1 MKTFKEIKKTILESG
16 EHTLG
21 GGFGDTFVKT
31 NPFSAIKDYGKAN
44 YDLGEDDNLKRVN
57 AFLKAYFNR
66 PMDDPA
72 AHLGQL
78 RTKLNIIGLD
88 FKCGRNEKMKEGINS
103 YVLTRFGGI
112 TGKSPT
118 TPFDEFDNEDGF
130 GPGSSY
136 NLVLNVG
143 TDESGLYN
151 VNAQV
156 VGQAD
161 ESNGAS
167 EA

>member
-1 MKTFKEIKKTILESG
+1 MKTFKELKTNIIESG

-31 NPFSAIKDYGKAN
+31 NPVSAIKDYGKTN
-44 YDLGEDDNLKRVN
+44 FDLGEDDNLKRVN
-57 AFLKAYFNR
+57 SFLKAYFNK
-66 PMDDPA
+66 PIDDPT

-78 RTKLNIIGLD
+78 KTKLNIIGFD
-88 FKCGRNEKMKEGINS
+88 FTVGRDNKVREGINS
-103 YVLTRFGGI
+103 YTLTRFGGI

-143 TDESGLYN
+143 VDKSGLYN
-151 VNAQV
+151 VNAEV
-156 VGQAD
+156 VGQTD
-161 ESNGAS
+161 ESNGVS